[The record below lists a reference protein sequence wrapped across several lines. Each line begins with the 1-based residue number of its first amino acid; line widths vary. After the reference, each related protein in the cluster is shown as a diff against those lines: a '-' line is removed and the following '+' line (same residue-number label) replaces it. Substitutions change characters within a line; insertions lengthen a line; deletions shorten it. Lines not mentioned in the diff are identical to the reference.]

1 MNDAD
6 RLNLMRM
13 VGQSDCDDNTE
24 EIRKLK
30 HSSLIRKDLETFKDL
45 RRKSSAHNDDIYKSK
60 CSFLYNNYTDIFNRL
75 IKNEL
80 DLAIFDRL
88 LTSLRNIEDGSVDQ
102 HEGSVAVGTILK
114 EMYIDSALKRGNNL
128 SEANDQP
135 PVEYVESKSIS
146 WKQFKTL
153 NE

>member
-1 MNDAD
+1 
-6 RLNLMRM
+6 M

-30 HSSLIRKDLETFKDL
+30 HSNLIRKDLKTFKEL
-45 RRKSSAHNDDIYKSK
+45 RRKSSECDDNIYKNK

-88 LTSLRNIEDGSVDQ
+88 LDSLRHIEDGSVDQ

-114 EMYIDSALKRGNNL
+114 ELYIDSALKHGNNL
-128 SEANDQP
+128 SEANDSP
-135 PVEYVESKSIS
+135 AITHVESKNIS

-153 NE
+153 TE